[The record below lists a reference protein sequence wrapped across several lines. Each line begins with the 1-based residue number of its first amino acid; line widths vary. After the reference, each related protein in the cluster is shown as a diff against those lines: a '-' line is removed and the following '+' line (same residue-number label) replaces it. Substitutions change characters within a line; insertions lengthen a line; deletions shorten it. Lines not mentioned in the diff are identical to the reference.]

1 MDFLTGTVDLFLHLD
16 EYLNTTVQNYGIW
29 TYGILTLVIFLETG
43 IVATPFLPGDSLL
56 FAAGAIASLGGINIL
71 ILLIILSVAAILGD
85 TVNYWIGRKAGPL
98 VFAKEKSLFFNKDYL
113 RRAYDFYEKHGAKT
127 IVIARF
133 IPIIRTFAPF
143 VAGIGHMSYGKFIS
157 YNIAG
162 GILWVTAFSLA
173 GFFFGNI
180 PIIKDNFSLVIIGI
194 IIVSLVPTVLEFV
207 KHRRKPASIPENK
220 L

>member
-1 MDFLTGTVDLFLHLD
+1 MSTLIDLFLNLD
-16 EYLNTTVQNYGIW
+16 EHLNTIVQNYGIW

-56 FAAGAIASLGGINIL
+56 FAAGAIASLGGMNIVFL
-71 ILLIILSVAAILGD
+71 MILLAVAAILGD
-85 TVNYWIGRKAGPL
+85 TANYWIGRKAGPL
-98 VFAKEKSLFFNKDYL
+98 VFSKEKGLLFNKDYL
-113 RRAYDFYEKHGAKT
+113 RRAYDFYETHGAKT
-127 IVIARF
+127 VVIARF

-143 VAGIGHMSYGKFIS
+143 VAGVAHMNYFRFLS

-180 PIIKDNFSLVIIGI
+180 PIIKDNFSIVIIGI
-194 IIVSLVPTVLEFV
+194 IIVSLVPTAIEFI
-207 KHRRKPASIPENK
+207 KHRRKPAIINQ
-220 L
+220 